1 MKKKVLRVIAGATL
15 MVAMAV
21 GMQMN
26 NVLNESSLMM
36 ENLDAIAMANG
47 GEFANQPNKR
57 TKNVS
62 CIKELSITG
71 AGGGTSKFGYR
82 DKCKNSGSGCTPTT
96 CQ

>member
-36 ENLDAIAMANG
+36 ENLDAIAMAS
-47 GEFANQPNKR
+47 GESSSDLCEKYCFSNYYYNCWIE
-57 TKNVS
+57 TNVS
-62 CIKELSITG
+62 YITCFSRI
-71 AGGGTSKFGYR
+71 AR
-82 DKCKNSGSGCTPTT
+82 L
-96 CQ
+96 